1 MRSYHRL
8 TEVERNQ
15 VYALKKAGLTQ
26 CAIAEQICVNKSMIS
41 RELKRNTGLR
51 GYRPKQAHRLAC
63 ARQSQISRIR
73 ILDAIWTG
81 TGIAKMIRED
91 WSPEQIKG
99 HLKDNDQ
106 PSVSP
111 AWIYQYIYTDKRS
124 GGDLHTYLRCQKQR
138 RKRYGSIERRG
149 QIKNKVSIEK
159 RPEVVDLRNRVG
171 DWQADTVIGKQGHS
185 VLVTLVERKT
195 RFTVATKAANKTARA
210 VTDAI
215 CDYLKPYRDRVLTLT
230 YDSGR
235 EFACHEELA
244 RELTA
249 VEFFAHPYHSWER
262 GLNENTNG
270 LIRQYVPKGK
280 DIDDLNDEDVA
291 EIIEKINM
299 RPRKCLGFKTPN
311 QLFLQHQ
318 QLLALAS

>member
-1 MRSYHRL
+1 MRAYHRL
-8 TEVERNQ
+8 TEGERNL

-26 CAIAEQICVNKSMIS
+26 CAIADQICVNKSTIS

-63 ARQSQISRIR
+63 ARQSQISRTR
-73 ILDAIWTG
+73 ILDAMWTG
-81 TGIAKMIRED
+81 IEKMICED
-91 WSPEQIKG
+91 WSPEQISG
-99 HLKDNDQ
+99 HLKDNDELG
-106 PSVSP
+106 VSP
-111 AWIYQYIYTDKRS
+111 EWIYHYIYADKRN
-124 GGDLHTYLRCQKQR
+124 GGDLHSHLRCQKKR

-149 QIKNKVSIEK
+149 QIKNRVSIEK
-159 RPEVVDLRNRVG
+159 RPEIVDLRNRVG
-171 DWQADTVIGKQGHS
+171 DWEADTVIGKQGHS

-195 RFTVATKAANKTARA
+195 RFTVAIKAANKTAQA

-215 CDYLKPYRDRVLTLT
+215 CENLKPYHDRVLTLT
-230 YDSGR
+230 YDNGR
-235 EFACHEELA
+235 EFAYHEQIA
-244 RELTA
+244 HELTA
-249 VEFFAHPYHSWER
+249 EGFFAHPYHSWER

-280 DIDDLNDEDVA
+280 DIDDLSDEDVA

-311 QLFLQHQ
+311 QLFLQHH
-318 QLLALAS
+318 QLVALAS